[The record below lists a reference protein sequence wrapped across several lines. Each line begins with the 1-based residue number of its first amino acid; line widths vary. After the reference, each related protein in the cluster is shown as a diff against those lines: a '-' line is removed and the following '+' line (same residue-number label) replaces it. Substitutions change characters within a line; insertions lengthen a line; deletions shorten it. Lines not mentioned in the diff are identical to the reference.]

1 MCDVSCFGWGD
12 PAPTKRVM
20 NGSGR
25 GDPAP
30 TKFILLIRDSDNQRG
45 ELNGGIETPN
55 TVGDPKSLSPKEF
68 AIAKDPKRC
77 HNPSHTTRFILSA
90 I

>member
-1 MCDVSCFGWGD
+1 ME
-12 PAPTKRVM
+12 TKYEHRIKCI
-20 NGSGR
+20 NGSC
-25 GDPAP
+25 A
-30 TKFILLIRDSDNQRG
+30 KFLGLEG

-55 TVGDPKSLSPKEF
+55 TVGDPKSLGPKEF

-77 HNPSHTTRFILSA
+77 HNPSHTTRFILGA